1 MTSKT
6 NYNLSGIVLAG
17 CFVLA
22 AVVLPICQTYM
33 MDHASMAHTEQAQC
47 CGADESNSDLV
58 AAHHIAYFKTM
69 YTGLASKGTFA
80 LLLGLAA
87 LFLLSA
93 FLVWS
98 RKDFSHVFQR
108 LQYYSK
114 IPEVPL
120 WNFLQVA
127 YAQGIVQSKHLD

>member
-1 MTSKT
+1 MASKNT
-6 NYNLSGIVLAG
+6 YNLYGIALTA
-17 CFVLA
+17 CFILA
-22 AVVLPICQTYM
+22 AIILPMCQTYM
-33 MDHASMAHTEQAQC
+33 MDHANMAHTEQAQC
-47 CGADESNSDLV
+47 CGADESNSELV

-69 YTGLASKGTFA
+69 YNGLASKGTFA

-87 LFLLSA
+87 LFFVSA

-108 LQYYSK
+108 LEHHSK
-114 IPEVPL
+114 LPEIPL
-120 WNFLQVA
+120 WNFLQMA